1 MYDHA
6 VLHWEH
12 GRAHKG
18 TDLELDELLHRL
30 VISFVNK
37 RMVSSN
43 FYGYRAMMNLTAD
56 RP

>member
-37 RMVSSN
+37 QMVSSN
-43 FYGYRAMMNLTAD
+43 FYNYWAMMNLTAD

>member
-1 MYDHA
+1 MYYHA

-30 VISFVNK
+30 VISLVNK
-37 RMVSSN
+37 QMVSSN
-43 FYGYRAMMNLTAD
+43 FYGCRAMMNLAAD